1 MNINKNVAFYQ
12 QEFFK
17 KEFIGPTMKSAYL
30 DAVKW
35 IATNVISNEEFSDVS
50 FMFEKSKKLP
60 SVTVH
65 LFAVINESD
74 IEINHCRICKES
86 HSSFLES
93 HSSFFMNDIVDCSS
107 CKTKVYQKRL
117 NDSLNHKKL
126 FYKCLLK
133 KTIAQNAA
141 KRGKQKND

>member
-86 HSSFLES
+86 HSSF
-93 HSSFFMNDIVDCSS
+93 FMNDIVDCSS

-141 KRGKQKND
+141 KRGKQKK